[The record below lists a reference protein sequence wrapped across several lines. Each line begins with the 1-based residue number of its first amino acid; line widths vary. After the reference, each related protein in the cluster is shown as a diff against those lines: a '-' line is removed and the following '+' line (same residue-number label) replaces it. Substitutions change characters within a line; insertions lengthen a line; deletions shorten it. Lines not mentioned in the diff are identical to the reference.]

1 MEKQMSLESM
11 KLAELKKVAEEFAV
25 DIESAKTK
33 AEVLAALAE
42 EGVTSDLINNLKGVE
57 RDLVPPPPA
66 FSNAEDFN
74 QDPGSAL
81 VKMERMNKSYHVYGY
96 SFSQEHPFVAMAME
110 SAMEIL
116 DTQEG
121 FRLATPREV
130 NEYYS

>member
-1 MEKQMSLESM
+1 MSLESM

-25 DIESAKTK
+25 DLESAKTK

-42 EGVTSDLINNLKGVE
+42 EGVTSDLIDNLKKVE
-57 RDLVPPPPA
+57 REEIPPA
-66 FSNAEDFN
+66 PVFTNAEDLSK
-74 QDPGSAL
+74 DPGSAL
-81 VKMERMNKSYHVYGY
+81 VKMERKNRSYETFGY
-96 SFSQEHPFVAMAME
+96 SFSQEHPCAAMPME
-110 SAMEIL
+110 TAMEIF

>member
-1 MEKQMSLESM
+1 MSLELM

-25 DIESAKTK
+25 DLESAKTK

-42 EGVTSDLINNLKGVE
+42 EGVTSDLIDNLKKVE
-57 RDLVPPPPA
+57 REEIPPA
-66 FSNAEDFN
+66 PVFTNAEDLSK
-74 QDPGSAL
+74 DPGSAL
-81 VKMERMNKSYHVYGY
+81 VKMERKNRSYETFGY
-96 SFSQEHPFVAMAME
+96 SFSQEHPFASMPME
-110 SAMEIL
+110 TAMEIF

>member
-1 MEKQMSLESM
+1 MSLESM

-25 DIESAKTK
+25 DLESAKTK

-42 EGVTSDLINNLKGVE
+42 EGVTSDLIDNLKKVE
-57 RDLVPPPPA
+57 REEIPPA
-66 FSNAEDFN
+66 PVFTNAEDLSK
-74 QDPGSAL
+74 DPGSAL
-81 VKMERMNKSYHVYGY
+81 VKMERKNRSYETFGY
-96 SFSQEHPFVAMAME
+96 SFSQEHPFAAMPME
-110 SAMEIL
+110 TAMEIF

>member
-1 MEKQMSLESM
+1 MSLESM

-25 DIESAKTK
+25 DLESAKTK

-42 EGVTSDLINNLKGVE
+42 EGVTSDLIDNLKRVE
-57 RDLVPPPPA
+57 REEIPQAPV
-66 FSNAEDFN
+66 FTNAEDLSK
-74 QDPGSAL
+74 DPGSAL
-81 VKMERMNKSYHVYGY
+81 VKMERKNRSYEAFGY
-96 SFSQEHPFVAMAME
+96 SFSQEHPFAAMPME
-110 SAMEIL
+110 TAMEIF